1 VWRIKE
7 AVMLERSHLRSP
19 ILFACACVYGFA
31 SLLHFT
37 HNALFVADYPNLPRW
52 VTPSI
57 VAATWLTISAIGLLA
72 WLALRSGARGLG
84 LCLLAVYALFGFDA
98 FGHYGLAP
106 FDAHSIAMNV
116 TILFEG
122 ASAIALFVATLIQGA
137 TVFARTL
144 QE

>member
-1 VWRIKE
+1 
-7 AVMLERSHLRSP
+7 MLGLSQLRSP
-19 ILFACACVYGFA
+19 LLFACACVYGFA

-37 HNALFVADYPNLPRW
+37 HNALFAADYPNLPGW

-57 VAATWLTISAIGLLA
+57 VVATWLAISSIAVLA

-84 LCLLAVYALFGFDA
+84 LCLLAVYAVFGFDA

-106 FDAHSIAMNV
+106 LDAHSIAMNA

-122 ASAIALFVATLIQGA
+122 TSAIALFVVTLIHG
-137 TVFARTL
+137 TNVFVHTL
-144 QE
+144 LE